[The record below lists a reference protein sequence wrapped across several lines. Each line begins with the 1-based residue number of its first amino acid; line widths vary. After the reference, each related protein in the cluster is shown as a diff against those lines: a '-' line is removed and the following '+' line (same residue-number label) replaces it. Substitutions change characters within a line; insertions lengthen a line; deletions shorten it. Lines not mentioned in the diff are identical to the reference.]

1 MKSIRIILFILCGLI
16 GSTVAVRAQ
25 DEAQNPGLER
35 IRAAQIAYLSKEL
48 DLSPEEAQKFWPVY
62 NQYSKEVETLIA
74 ERKRTMKD
82 LRQNPD
88 PADPTAQATQDL
100 KYQQRMLDIK
110 TRYKDQ
116 FVKVLPAQK
125 VNTLYRAERDFRQAL
140 LREYKMRQ
148 EQRGVPLRRM
158 RQ

>member
-1 MKSIRIILFILCGLI
+1 MKAIRIILFIFFGLI
-16 GSTVAVRAQ
+16 GSTAAVSAQ
-25 DEAQNPGLER
+25 DEVQNPGLER
-35 IRAAQIAYLSKEL
+35 IRAAQIAYLTKEL
-48 DLSPEEAQKFWPVY
+48 DLSPDEAQKFWPVY
-62 NQYSKEVETLIA
+62 NQYSKEVETLIE

-88 PADPTAQATQDL
+88 PTDPTAQATQDL

-116 FVKVLPAQK
+116 FVRVLPAQK
-125 VNTLYRAERDFRQAL
+125 VNTLYRAERDFRQQL
-140 LREYKMRQ
+140 MLQLKERQ
-148 EQRGVPLRRM
+148 AQRGGPIRRM